1 MPHILIEDNEYVFF
15 FPGETGQ
22 NAHLAESLN
31 EHFALALRW
40 EEAGSKKPSGKMND
54 GTEMYARLRKAMRSL
69 PEESADALLSDL
81 EKLLDGEM
89 AMMAEVF

>member
-1 MPHILIEDNEYVFF
+1 MGRHFF
-15 FPGETGQ
+15 FPF
-22 NAHLAESLN
+22 L
-31 EHFALALRW
+31 
-40 EEAGSKKPSGKMND
+40 KMNN

>member
-1 MPHILIEDNEYVFF
+1 
-15 FPGETGQ
+15 
-22 NAHLAESLN
+22 
-31 EHFALALRW
+31 
-40 EEAGSKKPSGKMND
+40 MND

-69 PEESADALLSDL
+69 PEESADTLLIDL